1 MASLGGYVSERTG
14 KYRSLQNVD
23 EDADAVAQNDRV
35 ALHARGQRNHILSLQ
50 KDDHPEVC
58 KVVASTLPE
67 SRRSYCPG
75 ENGAPLPKPNDA
87 IEMTSSRAALA
98 VRVGKRAH
106 R

>member
-23 EDADAVAQNDRV
+23 ENADAVAQNDRV
-35 ALHARGQRNHILSLQ
+35 SLHARGQRNHILSSQ
-50 KDDHPEVC
+50 KDDHPEVY

-67 SRRSYCPG
+67 SRRSCPG